1 MAVSS
6 TFLMVNMVVPEG
18 GAAAAATL
26 LVNCGGLMRPISA
39 HCIAEPG
46 MALPPIKISWL
57 KKFDGDDFLHPEVLN
72 RTSLPFTWCVKAEY
86 TGSVYWHLC

>member
-1 MAVSS
+1 
-6 TFLMVNMVVPEG
+6 
-18 GAAAAATL
+18 
-26 LVNCGGLMRPISA
+26 
-39 HCIAEPG
+39 